1 MEVAMEKNLMYLDTY
16 VIQQDM
22 RIRLPKSILTNLN
35 LQKGVSKFDFY
46 LDAENRELV
55 LKIHKEEKEEE

>member
-1 MEVAMEKNLMYLDTY
+1 MEKNLIYLDTY

-35 LQKGVSKFDFY
+35 LQKGVSEFDFY

-55 LKIHKEEKEEE
+55 LKIHKEEQE

>member
-1 MEVAMEKNLMYLDTY
+1 MENNLMYLDTY

-35 LQKGVSKFDFY
+35 VQKGVSKFDFY
-46 LDAENRELV
+46 LDAANGELV
-55 LKIHKEEKEEE
+55 LKIHKEEKEKD

>member
-1 MEVAMEKNLMYLDTY
+1 MEKNLMYLDTY

>member
-1 MEVAMEKNLMYLDTY
+1 MEKKLLYLNTY
-16 VIQQDM
+16 VVQRDM

-46 LDAENRELV
+46 LDAANNELV
-55 LKIHKEEKEEE
+55 LKIHKEDMGERS

>member
-1 MEVAMEKNLMYLDTY
+1 MEKYLMYLDTY

-35 LQKGVSKFDFY
+35 LKKGVSKFDFY

-55 LKIHKEEKEEE
+55 LKIHKEKKEE

>member
-1 MEVAMEKNLMYLDTY
+1 MKKKLMYLDTY

-35 LQKGVSKFDFY
+35 LQKGISKFDFY
-46 LDAENRELV
+46 LDAENNELV
-55 LKIHKEEKEEE
+55 LKIHQEEKEEE

>member
-1 MEVAMEKNLMYLDTY
+1 MENNLMYLDTY

-35 LQKGVSKFDFY
+35 VQKGVSKFDFY
-46 LDAENRELV
+46 LDAANDELV

>member
-1 MEVAMEKNLMYLDTY
+1 MENNLMYLDTY

-35 LQKGVSKFDFY
+35 LQKGISKFDFY
-46 LDAENRELV
+46 LDAVNNELV
-55 LKIHKEEKEEE
+55 LKIHKEEE

>member
-1 MEVAMEKNLMYLDTY
+1 MENNLMYLDTY

-46 LDAENRELV
+46 LDAANSELV
-55 LKIHKEEKEEE
+55 LKIHKEDEEEE